1 MTTIFGEK
9 ATREE
14 LVEALARRMDL
25 KAYIKGMQDEL
36 DDIDAMLKAALEEDP
51 TPIVDGERG
60 ISAYLKERSKGAE
73 FDLITFASKPE
84 NERHLV
90 ALAQYGCLSARVTQ
104 LRGLKGKSAAVDA
117 LLAIE
122 APAGVSHIL
131 TVEQS

>member
-25 KAYIKGMQDEL
+25 KAYIKGMQEEL

-73 FDLITFASKPE
+73 FDLLTFASKPE

-104 LRGLKGKSAAVDA
+104 LRGLRGKSAAVDA

>member
-14 LVEALARRMDL
+14 LVEALSRYSDL
-25 KAYIKGMQDEL
+25 TAYIKAMEEEKADL
-36 DDIDAMLKAALEEDP
+36 AAMLKAALEEDP

-104 LRGLKGKSAAVDA
+104 LRGLKGKSSAADA
-117 LLAIE
+117 LLRFE
-122 APAGVSHIL
+122 MPGGVSHVL

>member
-104 LRGLKGKSAAVDA
+104 LRGLRGKSAAVDA